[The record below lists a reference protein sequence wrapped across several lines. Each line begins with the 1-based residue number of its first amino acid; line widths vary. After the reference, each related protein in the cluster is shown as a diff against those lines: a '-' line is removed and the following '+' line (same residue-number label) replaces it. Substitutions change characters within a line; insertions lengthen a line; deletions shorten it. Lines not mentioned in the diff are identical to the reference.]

1 MPTETPLIEARYL
14 SCTFGRGRTAVT
26 AVDAVS
32 FDMAADEIVSIVG
45 ESGSG
50 KTTLARML
58 LLLQK
63 PSSGTLLF
71 EGRTVHDRRAHW
83 RTVQAVFQ
91 DPFASFNQFF
101 TVRSQLRACFRLF
114 ETPVPKAE
122 KDTRIEQAL
131 LSVNLDPTRLL
142 DKYPFELSGG
152 QMQRL
157 LLARV
162 FLVRPKVLLADEP
175 TSMVDACSRA
185 TILEELME
193 LKRRLGMTI
202 VFVTHDLGLAYHVSD
217 RIFVMSRGSIVEQ
230 GPADQVVDDPRDDYT
245 RKLLGDIPVLH
256 RDWLGTAHG

>member
-1 MPTETPLIEARYL
+1 MPSETPLIEARYL
-14 SCTFGRGRTAVT
+14 SCTFGHGRSAVT
-26 AVDAVS
+26 AVDAVNFAMRS
-32 FDMAADEIVSIVG
+32 DEIVSIVG

-58 LLLQK
+58 LLLQR

-71 EGRTVHDRRAHW
+71 DGHTVRDRRAHW

-114 ETPVPKAE
+114 ETPVPTAE
-122 KDTRIEQAL
+122 KDTKIEQAL
-131 LSVNLDPTRLL
+131 LAVNLEAARLL

-162 FLVRPKVLLADEP
+162 FLVRPRVLLADEP

-193 LKRRLGMTI
+193 LKRRLDMTI
-202 VFVTHDLGLAYHVSD
+202 VFITHDLGLAYHVSD
-217 RIFVMSRGSIVEQ
+217 RIFVMSRGKIVEQ
-230 GPADQVVDDPRDDYT
+230 GSADQVVGDPRHEYT

-256 RDWLGTAHG
+256 REWLDVA